1 MKLLILLLACAAIGH
16 AGAQTMSQQP
26 PVADTR
32 LATEVAGKSLSTL
45 SQLVTEENYRAMGFE
60 SPREA
65 ADATLGAPIPVYMVQ
80 LDELRAYAGG
90 DPAALLRPL
99 PQVVFPVNVGGAT
112 RSGMTVENAGK
123 GWQATGFGSAALTR
137 ALADAIRASGAAEP
151 MAVHVAALR
160 TYFIGF
166 RAGDGT
172 LMFAPIRDEPE
183 FEFRAGTAVPATQA
197 LLALRPAAVRYNGLP
212 L

>member
-1 MKLLILLLACAAIGH
+1 
-16 AGAQTMSQQP
+16 MSQQP
-26 PVADTR
+26 PVADAR

-45 SQLVTEENYRAMGFE
+45 SQLVTEQNYRAMGFE
-60 SPREA
+60 SAGEA
-65 ADATLGAPIPVYMVQ
+65 ADATLGAPIPVYLVQ

-99 PQVVFPVNVGGAT
+99 QQVVFPVNVDGAT
-112 RSGMTVENAGK
+112 RSGITVENADK
-123 GWQATGFGSAALTR
+123 GWQASGFGSPALTR
-137 ALADAIRASGAAEP
+137 GLVDAIRASGAAEP

-166 RAGDGT
+166 HAGDGT

-183 FEFRAGTAVPATQA
+183 FEFRAGAAVPATQA
-197 LLALRPAAVRYNGLP
+197 LLALRPAALRYNGLP